1 MKYYSVLKMME
12 ILPFATTAVNPEDV
26 MLNNTLGSVN
36 THTPVPLSGCLW
48 RTQQPVTATGESL
61 E

>member
-1 MKYYSVLKMME
+1 MME